1 MGDRLELARDQHAET
16 VDFNAEDPVEAVVQ
30 LTGGIGADRVIDAVG
45 VDAQRPSH
53 GPAAEALRSQGEQ
66 FDHERDEAA
75 PEQNPD
81 GKTWVPGDAPSLAA
95 RWAVQMAAK
104 AGTIGTVGV
113 YPPQVQH
120 YPFGEAFMKNLTLK
134 MGNCNHRR
142 YVPELVSMVAAGRLD
157 PTPLITR
164 WVGTEDALDAYRTF
178 DRRESGWT
186 KVALGVAGD
195 GSVEPGLGE
204 AAGTGAATTAGT
216 QARVATDHEGEGD
229 RS

>member
-1 MGDRLELARDQHAET
+1 
-16 VDFNAEDPVEAVVQ
+16 
-30 LTGGIGADRVIDAVG
+30 
-45 VDAQRPSH
+45 VDAQRPSG
-53 GPAAEALRSQGEQ
+53 GPAADSLREQGEE
-66 FDHERDEAA
+66 FDHERDETA

-81 GKTWVPGDAPSLAA
+81 GNTWVPGDAPTLAA

-134 MGNCNHRR
+134 LGNCNHRR
-142 YVPELVSMVAAGRLD
+142 YLPDLVSMVAAGRLD

-164 WVGTEDALDAYRTF
+164 WVGTEDAIDAYRTF
-178 DRRESGWT
+178 DRREAGWT

-195 GSVEPGLGE
+195 GSVEPGMGE

-216 QARVATDHEGEGD
+216 
-229 RS
+229 